1 MPGKLLNN
9 HTTPVLA
16 LTVALLAAGLT
27 GCGREPSP
35 PPPEAIEAHEAPT
48 GETFEEFGDFVVHF
62 NSQPTTRLTAEVA
75 EGLGIQRGEGR
86 AMLNIS
92 IIDRSVEGAPVPVT
106 AVVEV
111 TATNLAGQVKD
122 LRFRELRQGDA
133 IYYIGEFGVA
143 DEEIV
148 NFEVS
153 VRADGMDAPH
163 EFRFQ
168 QQFFMN

>member
-1 MPGKLLNN
+1 MPAKLSNDRIK
-9 HTTPVLA
+9 PA
-16 LTVALLAAGLT
+16 LFIAVALLAAGLA
-27 GCGREPSP
+27 GCGQEPSP

-48 GETFEEFGDFVVHF
+48 GETFEQFGDFVVHF

-75 EGLGIQRGEGR
+75 EGLGIERGEGR

-92 IIDRSVEGAPVPVT
+92 IIDRSVEGTSIPVT

-111 TATNLAGQVKD
+111 TATNLTGQVKD

-153 VRADGMDAPH
+153 VRPDGMDAPH

>member
-1 MPGKLLNN
+1 LTN
-9 HTTPVLA
+9 HRTKLA
-16 LTVALLAAGLT
+16 LLTTVALLAAGLV

-48 GETFEEFGDFVVHF
+48 GETFEEFGDYVVHF

-75 EGLGIQRGEGR
+75 QGLGIQRDEGR

-92 IIDRSVEGAPVPVT
+92 IIDRSVEGSPIPVT

-111 TATNLAGQVKD
+111 KATNLAGQVKD
-122 LRFRELRQGDA
+122 LRFRELRQDDS

-148 NFEVS
+148 NFDVS
-153 VRADGMDAPH
+153 VRPDGMDAPH

-168 QQFFMN
+168 QQFFTN